1 MQKTLRPFAAALA
14 FLAALLLILA
24 MLFTSLQLVMHDE
37 DYFYN
42 RYEAYGT
49 ADMIGISTEDIT
61 RALMQLVYYMEGDV
75 PSIDLTVTEDGQ
87 EVSMYNDRERLHM
100 VDVQVLYQSFRTL
113 RNFAVPAAAVLLI
126 AAGAMLEK
134 GSRLRIFAKAYLFG
148 LHAYALVIGALGVWV
163 AVDFTGF
170 WIKFHHVFFTNDLW
184 ILSYATDRMIRICPE
199 QLFNDIVVRF
209 ALQFI
214 AAAAALGIGAGFAA
228 RKKKAANA

>member
-1 MQKTLRPFAAALA
+1 MERSLKPFAAALS

-24 MLFTSLQLVMHDE
+24 MLFTSLQLVMHDA
-37 DYFYN
+37 DYFRS

-49 ADMIGISTEDIT
+49 ADEIGISTDDIT

-100 VDVQVLYQSFRTL
+100 VDVQVLYQNFRTL

-126 AAGAMLEK
+126 AAGAMLQK
-134 GSRLRIFAKAYLFG
+134 GSRLRIFAKAYLFA
-148 LHAYALVIGALGVWV
+148 LHACAVVIGLLSIWV

-184 ILSYATDRMIRICPE
+184 LLSYATDRMIRICPE
-199 QLFNDIVVRF
+199 RLFYDIVVRF
-209 ALQFI
+209 ALLFI
-214 AAAAALGIGAGFAA
+214 GAAAVLGIGAAFAA
-228 RKKKAANA
+228 GKKKTAKG